1 MVNNRELLKCLR
13 ISTKGHITETN
24 FLIGKPTTFLKV
36 MEKLPSP
43 KTNLN
48 QIQGQKTQKTI
59 LKLFFLAV
67 KVLMMFPAQ
76 IWCVNIENFWKSVS
90 QQIHTILLHFYICS
104 TVQRLKIKFL
114 YYFPKKRIFSIVD
127 WKSKSK
133 SKWYSTFI

>member
-1 MVNNRELLKCLR
+1 
-13 ISTKGHITETN
+13 
-24 FLIGKPTTFLKV
+24 

-76 IWCVNIENFWKSVS
+76 I
-90 QQIHTILLHFYICS
+90 
-104 TVQRLKIKFL
+104 
-114 YYFPKKRIFSIVD
+114 
-127 WKSKSK
+127 
-133 SKWYSTFI
+133 